1 MAKIGI
7 ADTTFAKVD
16 MASFAIREIR
26 DATTD
31 VQLVRYTV
39 PGIKDLPVAA
49 KKLIMEDGCDL
60 VMAFG
65 MPGPTPIDKHTALAS
80 AMGLIWAE
88 LMTNRHIL
96 EIFVHEDE
104 ASNDKDLYQIAE
116 DRSRKHARNALK
128 ICFKRDE
135 LTKDAGMGKRKG
147 RPDVGPIKV
156 AP

>member
-16 MASFAIREIR
+16 MAAFAIREIEE
-26 DATTD
+26 ATTD
-31 VQLVRYTV
+31 VHLVRYTV

-49 KKLIMEDGCDL
+49 KKLISEDECDL

-65 MPGPTPIDKHTALAS
+65 MPGPMAVDKQTALAS

-88 LMTNRHIL
+88 LMTNKHIL
-96 EIFVHEDE
+96 EVFVHEDE
-104 ASNDKDLYQIAE
+104 ASTDKELYEIAE

-128 ICFKRDE
+128 LCFKPRE
-135 LTKDAGMGKRKG
+135 LTKDAGMGKRQGKG
-147 RPDVGPIKV
+147 DVGPIRV
-156 AP
+156 TS